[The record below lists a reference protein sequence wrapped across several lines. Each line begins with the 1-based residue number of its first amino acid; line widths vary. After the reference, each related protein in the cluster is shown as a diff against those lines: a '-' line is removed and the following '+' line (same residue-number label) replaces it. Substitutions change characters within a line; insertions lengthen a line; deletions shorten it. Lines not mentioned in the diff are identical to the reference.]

1 MATLLLP
8 FNLQSR
14 LTAAGLCMPQRGPW
28 ICDSISKLVLP
39 EFELIKCNRLSS
51 NLAPTAVQ
59 NVILDCIFVALCK
72 AGNPAAELQEEA
84 CLKDMLSGQSLL
96 WRDAEHFGPL

>member
-1 MATLLLP
+1 MCEYKERRRHGDPFPLLP
-8 FNLQSR
+8 FDLQSR

-28 ICDSISKLVLP
+28 ICDSLSKLVLP
-39 EFELIKCNRLSS
+39 EFELIKYNLFSS

-59 NVILDCIFVALCK
+59 IVILDRIFNALCK

-84 CLKDMLSGQSLL
+84 CPKDML
-96 WRDAEHFGPL
+96 